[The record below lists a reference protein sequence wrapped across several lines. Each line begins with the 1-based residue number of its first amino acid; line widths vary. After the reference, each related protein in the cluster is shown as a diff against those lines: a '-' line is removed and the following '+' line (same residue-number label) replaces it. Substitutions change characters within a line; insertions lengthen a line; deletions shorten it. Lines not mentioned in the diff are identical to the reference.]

1 MDLNFSKLSRNKL
14 NPNQFAL
21 LHLMYF
27 KEWEVIKKI
36 FSYKE
41 AVSIRNSLIG
51 TKYILNDNSHKN
63 KLTETIISVKN
74 VAKLLD
80 IRADDINFLEFF
92 TEYPIKVG
100 NRILRPRSSDTV
112 EGKRIEK
119 KYLKKITSKKQHD
132 LAIEATKAF
141 VRKQKI
147 AAQLQFLP
155 SLEVVIN
162 NARWESWEVFITRF
176 GTEEGSDH
184 VDAI

>member
-21 LHLMYF
+21 LHLIYF
-27 KEWEVIKKI
+27 KDWDVIKKV
-36 FSYKE
+36 FSYSE

-51 TKYILNDNSHKN
+51 TKYILDKAHKSKITN
-63 KLTETIISVKN
+63 TVISVKN

-80 IRADDINFLEFF
+80 IRSDDINFLDFF
-92 TEYPIKVG
+92 NEYPMKVG

-119 KYLKKITSKKQHD
+119 KYLTKITSKKEHE
-132 LAIEATKAF
+132 LAVEATKAF
-141 VRKQKI
+141 VRRQKI

-162 NARWESWEVFITRF
+162 NAKWESWEVFITRF
-176 GTEEGSDH
+176 ATEKGSDH
-184 VDAI
+184 VDSI

>member
-21 LHLMYF
+21 LHLIYF
-27 KEWEVIKKI
+27 KDWDVIKKV
-36 FSYKE
+36 FSYAE

-51 TKYILNDNSHKN
+51 TKYILDNNSHKS
-63 KLTETIISVKN
+63 KVTETVISVKN

-80 IRADDINFLEFF
+80 IRSDDINFLDFF
-92 TEYPIKVG
+92 NEYPMKVG

-112 EGKRIEK
+112 EGKRIKK
-119 KYLKKITSKKQHD
+119 KYLTKITSKKDHD

-184 VDAI
+184 VDSI